1 MRSRRLNSPTLAG
14 GFASQA
20 SQAMEVITRSLQA
33 RFICLLLQ
41 NARRWTLK
49 CCWGARGPFPKQR
62 MATLRVGHALFV
74 MGGQID
80 PIDPDPS
87 YAGEKSRHTREDTKR
102 QPYYACVFQTTM
114 RPRNMRNGTHVFK
127 APEREV
133 CRPQKKTTA
142 ASSILL
148 CTAHPPYL
156 SKLSTRA
163 T

>member
-49 CCWGARGPFPKQR
+49 CCWGARGPFTKQR
-62 MATLRVGHALFV
+62 MATLRVGHTLFV

-87 YAGEKSRHTREDTKR
+87 YTGEKSKAHKR
-102 QPYYACVFQTTM
+102 GY
-114 RPRNMRNGTHVFK
+114 
-127 APEREV
+127 
-133 CRPQKKTTA
+133 KKTA
-142 ASSILL
+142 LL
-148 CTAHPPYL
+148 SLRFPDHYEAKENEERHPRL
-156 SKLSTRA
+156 QRA
-163 T
+163 THRGMPPAEEDDGGQLDLVVHRATPVSQ